1 MDDIKDVAKK
11 DHLTRFLGNR
21 TLRIEAFG
29 ANISA
34 SRAYQ
39 RAERI
44 VAALHLVTNHVS
56 EREPART
63 LVRESGLDLLEHIFL
78 LGDEMRN
85 PESAAS
91 KGTHECMRKLVSG
104 VRILSVSGHISPQN
118 ADALIEALDE
128 LGNFILVSQRT
139 ALSESASFEKED
151 FLDEGFETPP
161 RRISDTRIAKET
173 TRPIKDKREHREMSD
188 RNAETTGQRGERIL
202 GVLKS
207 QGQLGI
213 KDIVSSLP
221 EYSEKMIQRELKALG
236 ESGSVSKSGSKRWSV
251 YSAVSS

>member
-56 EREPART
+56 EREPARA

-85 PESAAS
+85 PESVAS
-91 KGTHECMRKLVSG
+91 KNTHECMRKLVSC

-151 FLDEGFETPP
+151 FLDGGFETST
-161 RRISDTRIAKET
+161 RRVSDTRSVKET
-173 TRPIKDKREHREMSD
+173 NRPVKDKREHTQNVSD
-188 RNAETTGQRGERIL
+188 RNGTAGQRTERIL

-221 EYSEKMIQRELKALG
+221 EYSEKMIQRELKSLV
-236 ESGSVSKSGSKRWSV
+236 ESGRARKAGSKRWSV